1 MMCGSAHQFGGK
13 WSGCGAIMGV
23 VATSLII
30 IRQTEAARDH
40 PRCWKGVER
49 TRAVEARE
57 RESYIYPGAYIP
69 SRGRSCVSALPLP
82 RGGSLD
88 PAHLSIDK
96 EMAHKVLYSS
106 HAAAAANPAPFV
118 FVAQSHSMHQIGQH
132 TKPTPTPE
140 TNALLHHSRISHN
153 NIRVRIAHTCSPTFV
168 SVIFLSIRMIQN

>member
-13 WSGCGAIMGV
+13 WSGCGAIWG
-23 VATSLII
+23 SLLPPLLLDKQ
-30 IRQTEAARDH
+30 RQRAR
-40 PRCWKGVER
+40 PPQMLEGGRENARGGGE
-49 TRAVEARE
+49 RE

-106 HAAAAANPAPFV
+106 HAAAAANPALFV

-132 TKPTPTPE
+132 TKPTHPRK
-140 TNALLHHSRISHN
+140 TNAAAPLSHLAQI
-153 NIRVRIAHTCSPTFV
+153 IRVRIAHPSARCSPTFV
-168 SVIFLSIRMIQN
+168 